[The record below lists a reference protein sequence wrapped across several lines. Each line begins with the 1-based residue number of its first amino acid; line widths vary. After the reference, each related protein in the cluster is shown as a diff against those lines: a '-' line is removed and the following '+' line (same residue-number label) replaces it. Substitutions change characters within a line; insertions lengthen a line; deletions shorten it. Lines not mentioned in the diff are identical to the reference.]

1 MNASLEDL
9 HLLDIP
15 HMVVDDID
23 EAQLSSENK
32 HHFLNVRRLRSGQ
45 TVTITDGSGSWQV
58 CELEDNALLKI
69 GERQFTE
76 TFSSQT
82 TICLAITKSGKPELV
97 TQKLTELG
105 VGSIHFFFSER
116 SVPKWDTKKIH
127 KNIEKL
133 TVISKQALAQS
144 KGVWLPKLEIGT
156 TFNELVK
163 EKDMCMADR
172 RGSPATSDIRKIM
185 IGPEGGWDQVEYQSS
200 VPKVRL
206 HNLNLRS
213 ETAAIV
219 AAARIVSA
227 FE

>member
-1 MNASLEDL
+1 MNAPLEDL
-9 HLLDIP
+9 HSLDIP

-23 EAQLSSENK
+23 ETQLSPENK

-45 TVTITDGSGSWQV
+45 KITITDGSGTWQV
-58 CELEDNALLKI
+58 CELEGISLLKL
-69 GERQFTE
+69 GEKQFTE
-76 TFSSQT
+76 ALSTQT
-82 TICLAITKSGKPELV
+82 TVCLAITKSGKPELV

-105 VGSIHFFFSER
+105 VESIHFFFSER
-116 SVPKWDTKKIH
+116 SVPKWDSKKID

-156 TFNELVK
+156 SFDELVK
-163 EKDMCMADR
+163 ERGMCLADR
-172 RGSPATSDIRKIM
+172 RGSPATSDLRKIM
-185 IGPEGGWDQVEYQSS
+185 IGPEGGWDQVEYQSP

-219 AAARIVSA
+219 AGARIVSA